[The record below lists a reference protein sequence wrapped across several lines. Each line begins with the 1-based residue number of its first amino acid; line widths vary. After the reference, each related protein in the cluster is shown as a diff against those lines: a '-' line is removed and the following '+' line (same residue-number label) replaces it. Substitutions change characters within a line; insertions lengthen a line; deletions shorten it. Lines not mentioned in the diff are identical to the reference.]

1 MSYSLFEFC
10 HSLLVAL
17 CAFVSCKVAA
27 GRSQTACTFNH
38 SILVR
43 TSFCF
48 VVLVV
53 LFHTINDFG
62 FMAIIVLLPGCRRHL
77 PAQCGTEFFDV
88 LAFGCV
94 EFSFVFCLHFPL
106 ALLSTRENKSDFDI
120 SARFGF
126 VLAGCDRKNEKPE
139 KPKRRKADKP
149 KKTSRKADKPTSR
162 QAAKPQ
168 KQSRKVEKSKSQS
181 IINHHIHSFLHSSFI
196 ADRIFTTSP
205 IAHRASRI
213 AHHRATP

>member
-1 MSYSLFEFC
+1 MCENCSCSSTTDTMSILYSLFEFC

-27 GRSQTACTFNH
+27 GRSQTTCTFNH

-126 VLAGCDRKNEKPE
+126 VLAGFDRN
-139 KPKRRKADKP
+139 
-149 KKTSRKADKPTSR
+149 
-162 QAAKPQ
+162 AKSHSLSAHTQ
-168 KQSRKVEKSKSQS
+168 LVSTQSASQC
-181 IINHHIHSFLHSSFI
+181 
-196 ADRIFTTSP
+196 
-205 IAHRASRI
+205 
-213 AHHRATP
+213 

>member
-1 MSYSLFEFC
+1 MISVLWSSLY
-10 HSLLVAL
+10 
-17 CAFVSCKVAA
+17 
-27 GRSQTACTFNH
+27 
-38 SILVR
+38 
-43 TSFCF
+43 CF
-48 VVLVV
+48 LVV
-53 LFHTINDFG
+53 VGTCLLSAAPSSSTYLRSVTWSSRLF
-62 FMAIIVLLPGCRRHL
+62 
-77 PAQCGTEFFDV
+77 
-88 LAFGCV
+88 
-94 EFSFVFCLHFPL
+94 FCLHFPL
-106 ALLSTRENKSDFDI
+106 PLLSTRENKSDFGI